1 MGVEQVAEMG
11 EGGERRDIQSS
22 REDFL
27 LEGCTWR
34 RGTGRL
40 FLLPFQEGGGE
51 GGLSGESLCRRAAEV
66 GGGERRF

>member
-1 MGVEQVAEMG
+1 MEVEKVVEMG
-11 EGGERRDIQSS
+11 AGGERRDVRSS
-22 REDFL
+22 RGDFL

-40 FLLPFQEGGGE
+40 FLLPFREGGRE

-66 GGGERRF
+66 GGGERRS

>member
-1 MGVEQVAEMG
+1 MEVGQVVEMG
-11 EGGERRDIQSS
+11 AGGERRDIRSS

-27 LEGCTWR
+27 LEECTWR

-40 FLLPFQEGGGE
+40 FLLPFQEGGRE